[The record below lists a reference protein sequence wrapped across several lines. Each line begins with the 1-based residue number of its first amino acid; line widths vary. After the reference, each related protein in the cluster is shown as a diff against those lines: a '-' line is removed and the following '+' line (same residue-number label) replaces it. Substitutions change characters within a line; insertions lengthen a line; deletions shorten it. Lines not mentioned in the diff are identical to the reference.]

1 MKELRDLFAE
11 IEGKDR
17 KLKEY
22 AEKNA
27 ALASF
32 LNDIDIL
39 KQRGHLT
46 QKDVAKK
53 MGTTQSSV
61 SRIESLK
68 TNPSYSVLVSMSKAV
83 GGNLLLTP
91 MADMTVT
98 VPLDL
103 QEKVACLAA
112 KEDKSPHDFLL
123 DIVRSE
129 VDVRYTEVESLFSN
143 IIASAIFCDG
153 NEAIEEK
160 YGASKT
166 VENTNILP
174 GDDLAA

>member
-1 MKELRDLFAE
+1 MEKLRDLFTE
-11 IEGKDR
+11 IEDKDR

-22 AEKNA
+22 VEKNA

-39 KQRGHLT
+39 KQRKHLT
-46 QKDVAKK
+46 QKDIAKK

-83 GGNLLLTP
+83 GGSLLLTP

-112 KEDKSPHDFLL
+112 RENKSPYNFLL
-123 DIVRSE
+123 DVVRRE
-129 VDVRYTEVESLFSN
+129 VDVRYMEVESLFSN

-160 YGASKT
+160 YEASKT
-166 VENTNILP
+166 VDTNILP
-174 GDDLAA
+174 GDDFAA